1 MTSHWSRKLH
11 ALGACRDAVEWAGTQ
26 QSYAVAWKACPRGD
40 WLLWLLGRTAGEFGS
55 ASHRGMVGA
64 ASACARTA
72 LSIFEA
78 ARPSDGRVRGCLDL
92 LDRYAAGEAVTRAQI
107 DAAWA
112 AAWDAARAAGATG
125 AWAAARAAGAARDA
139 GAAGAAA
146 RDAAGA
152 AWVAAG
158 AASAAAWAAGDADGA
173 AGAAA
178 WAAAWAAVLAQCA
191 DIVREKAKRPELDGK
206 KES

>member
-26 QSYAVAWKACPRGD
+26 PSYAVAWKACPRGD

-112 AAWDAARAAGATG
+112 AAWDAVRAAGATG

-146 RDAAGA
+146 G
-152 AWVAAG
+152 
-158 AASAAAWAAGDADGA
+158 AAGDAAGDAAGA